1 MIGGLDP
8 LVIAE
13 FAVLPVLLGIWAAF
27 WKLKAELQGARE
39 DSRVELAKR
48 QKMWDEEMIHIRNNF
63 AELQGDHKDIKRMQE
78 EGAQKIVELEKQHSE
93 HERDQAVQLEI
104 LRDLKDGLLRNG
116 K

>member
-1 MIGGLDP
+1 MIDGTAL
-8 LVIAE
+8 LIAE
-13 FAVLPVLLGIWAAF
+13 WVVLPAIGLLFAAF
-27 WKLKAELQGARE
+27 RKLTSELQGVRE
-39 DSRVELAKR
+39 DSKVELAKR
-48 QKMWDEEMIHIRNNF
+48 QKMWDEEMIHIRGNF
-63 AELQGDHKDIKRMQE
+63 AALMSDHKEIKRMQE